1 MTECSKMKIGFD
13 KRSSE
18 KVVLF
23 MNKYHVRNYAAYLL
37 PASYCSSKT
46 ADNRTPDF
54 QGIAA

>member
-1 MTECSKMKIGFD
+1 MKIGFD

-54 QGIAA
+54 QGKAA